1 MGVDMITKLNA
12 KYIKDVIK
20 FIDTFKLSNV
30 SGNNMRIVKN
40 NNNYDFFYNDLIFHD
55 IDKKSLVEMIKS
67 SKYYGDD
74 IL

>member
-1 MGVDMITKLNA
+1 MITKLNA

>member
-1 MGVDMITKLNA
+1 MITKLNA

-30 SGNNMRIVKN
+30 SGNNMRIIKN